1 MILKYFILIWG
12 IIEDLMGGSVAIRKK
27 LSFLEGIMESIYYID
42 NKFDIS
48 KVKDIK
54 NFSSWIGETVLL
66 EGGLYVF
73 LASASIYF
81 ELNNFIVLIFIAI
94 IEVFF
99 FKTIIK
105 GALNFIE
112 E

>member
-12 IIEDLMGGSVAIRKK
+12 IIEVLIGGSVAIRKK
-27 LSFLEGIMESIYYID
+27 LLFLKGVMESIYYID

-54 NFSSWIGETVLL
+54 NFSRWIGEAVLL
-66 EGGLYVF
+66 EGGLYIF

-81 ELNNFIVLIFIAI
+81 ELNNLIVLLFISV

-99 FKTIIK
+99 FKTIIR

>member
-1 MILKYFILIWG
+1 
-12 IIEDLMGGSVAIRKK
+12 MGGFVAIRKK
-27 LSFLEGIMESIYYID
+27 LSFLEGVIDSFSYIN

-54 NFSSWIGETVLL
+54 NFSRWIGETVLL

-81 ELNNFIVLIFIAI
+81 KLNNFIVLLFIAV